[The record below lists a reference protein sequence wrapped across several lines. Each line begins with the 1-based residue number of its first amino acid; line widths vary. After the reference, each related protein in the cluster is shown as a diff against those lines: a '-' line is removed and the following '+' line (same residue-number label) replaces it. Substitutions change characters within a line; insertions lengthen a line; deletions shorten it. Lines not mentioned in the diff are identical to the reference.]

1 MNEKPTSGKINVVAH
16 LHAGTGH
23 EALFREV
30 LEGFVAPTRLE
41 QGCLRYD
48 LFIDITDPAQF
59 TFIEE
64 WASRAELEQHSKSEH
79 IVAGRARI
87 QGKEAKAAWVQVVR
101 RVL

>member
-1 MNEKPTSGKINVVAH
+1 MSQQSQKIDVVAH
-16 LHAGTGH
+16 LHAGPGH

-30 LEGFVAPTRLE
+30 LEGFVAPTRRE

-48 LFIDITDPAQF
+48 LFIDVANPGQF

-64 WASRAELEQHSKSEH
+64 WASREDLERHGQSAH

-87 QGKEAKAAWVQVVR
+87 DGKYANPAWIQILRQVA
-101 RVL
+101 